1 MMRYFLLTLGTVLS
15 ILFIAFLKKG
25 KKYEYLVENLDS
37 NEFPLN
43 ELYTVGFVWS
53 TTRIFCLKGKV
64 ASELKT
70 EATLLYDS
78 QYAEYY
84 ANIIW
89 AQTLTLVYFFLTMTF
104 LCAGIMY
111 SMAGFMLIV
120 GGFLSVLIGV
130 YCMENMKN
138 MLDKRTRECENELPE
153 VVSTMAVLVNSGMM
167 LRESWDMIA
176 ENGTGEFYRLMQNA
190 SKKMQNGISDA
201 DAIFL
206 FGKESN
212 SAEIKKFTSALLQNM
227 EKGGTELAGFLTRQS
242 SELWSAK
249 RQKMLQEGEKAAT
262 KLLMPIVLIFIG
274 IIIIVITAAFA
285 GALF

>member
-1 MMRYFLLTLGTVLS
+1 MGIGSILS
-15 ILFIAFLKKG
+15 IIFIAFLKKG
-25 KKYEYLVENLDS
+25 EKYEYLVENLDA

-53 TTRIFCLKGKV
+53 KVGVFKLKGKM

-70 EATLLYDS
+70 EATLLYEP

-89 AQTLTLVYFFLTMTF
+89 AQTLTLVHFFLTMTF
-104 LCAGIMY
+104 LCAAIMY
-111 SMAGFMLIV
+111 AMAGLMLV
-120 GGFLSVLIGV
+120 AGGFMSALVGI
-130 YCMENMKN
+130 YCIENMGNTLKN
-138 MLDKRTRECENELPE
+138 RTRECENELPE

-167 LRESWDMIA
+167 LRDSWNMIA
-176 ENGTGEFYRLMQNA
+176 ESGVGEIYRLMQNA
-190 SKKMQNGISDA
+190 SKKMKNGISDT

-212 SAEIKKFTSALLQNM
+212 STEIKKFTSALLQNM
-227 EKGGTELAGFLTRQS
+227 EKGGAELAGFLTRQS
-242 SELWSAK
+242 SELWSSR
-249 RQKMLQEGEKAAT
+249 RQRMLQEGEKAAT
-262 KLLMPIVLIFIG
+262 KLLLPIVLIFIG
-274 IIIIVITAAFA
+274 IIIIVMTAAFA